1 MLLFLPCTAL
11 IFLSF
16 PTHSCPFFV
25 FAVKRRT
32 NFVVV
37 VIFYVEIPAEMP
49 KQLPGLI
56 AQSDNSW
63 QLPIGSKVQNGMAK
77 MPHCA
82 GVWAENQL
90 RSMALIKHRPNW
102 PWSDSKREIGRARER
117 ECSLRERLASKCG
130 AGACTLSR
138 RQVPQAEFTERTTC
152 DQMWMAK
159 WIVII
164 RAEPRRERARE
175 RKWQLE
181 TVVSRLSAFT
191 VGSR

>member
-11 IFLSF
+11 FLPPFSTYYF
-16 PTHSCPFFV
+16 PLFA

-37 VIFYVEIPAEMP
+37 VTFHVEIPAEMP

-63 QLPIGSKVQNGMAK
+63 QLPIGSKVENGMAK

-82 GVWAENQL
+82 GVRAESQL
-90 RSMALIKHRPNW
+90 CWMALIKHRPNW
-102 PWSDSKREIGRARER
+102 PWSDSKRERERGRER
-117 ECSLRERLASKCG
+117 ECESEANQQVRSGGVYTEPTPSTANRVYRANNMWPDLDGQMNRDYQSRAKKRTRE
-130 AGACTLSR
+130 
-138 RQVPQAEFTERTTC
+138 
-152 DQMWMAK
+152 
-159 WIVII
+159 
-164 RAEPRRERARE
+164 RE

-181 TVVSRLSAFT
+181 PVVRRLSVFT